1 MYGEVLVFVRSCMF
15 FSFLLHA
22 IYQLATNHAINI
34 NQVSGLVNALPSSI
48 FPPPLSD
55 HDCDADLDPVFRSR
69 HSQTRNGPSLF
80 GFSPQNKLLIKCDK
94 YCYVLKCTWVAGK
107 SFQSKIFQTAFQRT
121 CEELLSKSVDYKI
134 PLHYIPSCLI
144 PFHSILFH
152 FTFPFSSMAFH
163 SISFQSMACFS
174 IPFCSI
180 PQVSSMAFFSIP
192 SHSLAYFFQSIP
204 FHH

>member
-1 MYGEVLVFVRSCMF
+1 MCQSVPGWLGKVSKAR
-15 FSFLLHA
+15 FSR
-22 IYQLATNHAINI
+22 QLE
-34 NQVSGLVNALPSSI
+34 
-48 FPPPLSD
+48 
-55 HDCDADLDPVFRSR
+55 
-69 HSQTRNGPSLF
+69 LF
-80 GFSPQNKLLIKCDK
+80 
-94 YCYVLKCTWVAGK
+94 T
-107 SFQSKIFQTAFQRT
+107 FQRT

-144 PFHSILFH
+144 PFHPIHSILFH

-204 FHH
+204 FHHSVPWHSFFIYPFSIPLLLQRLTGSLYTIPGNSGHNAEGGRG